1 MLYLALVKLDSPN
14 INLSWPRSPIQ
25 QHKNLSV
32 FFYAYHPDI
41 WFYSILTR
49 MSMTLVIRVHL
60 IVIVSFIADLAALL
74 SREVR
79 LPTQ

>member
-1 MLYLALVKLDSPN
+1 
-14 INLSWPRSPIQ
+14 
-25 QHKNLSV
+25 
-32 FFYAYHPDI
+32 
-41 WFYSILTR
+41 